1 MASVHELN
9 VYYESRVVGT
19 ISVHA
24 DGPSFSYAPEWLTT
38 RGAFPVSLLMPL
50 TPRPVPPRRF
60 LPWAAN
66 LLPESSQLRAIGLQ
80 LGAAPEDVI
89 GILAELGRDT
99 AGALSI
105 GQPGTRSTHDW
116 KPIGSEAELEK
127 ILDELPSKPFLV
139 GEDGVSM
146 SLAGVQTKIGVAID
160 AEGRICIPING
171 APSTWIM
178 KPDAERLYGGV
189 QNEALCLA
197 LAKRLGLNAPEITTG
212 TAGRRTYLLV
222 KRYDRVE
229 QQGRWRRLHQEDFCQ
244 ALGKPPSAKYE
255 SNQTGIPGPT
265 LAEMFATTRN
275 AMQAPDII
283 NLLDYV
289 IFNVLACNTDAHAKN
304 YSMMISGRGFRLAPI
319 YDVMCAL
326 AWDHVTRNMAQK
338 IAGKNRGEH
347 LKRRHWQ
354 RFAADVGLNAPR
366 LLARVEALARGA
378 LAETRNA
385 AADVAA
391 MPAGAHPLMTQ
402 VTEAIEGRARAL
414 LHGLAD
420 GTGAE
425 PEAAAAK
432 PKSAPATKGKKKA
445 APKKQT
451 AAAKPRRA
459 SKTKV
464 ARA

>member
-1 MASVHELN
+1 MSELT

-19 ISVHA
+19 IEVQA
-24 DGPSFSYAPEWLTT
+24 EGPSFAYSPQWLTA
-38 RGAFPVSLLMPL
+38 RGAFPISLKMPL
-50 TPRPVPPRRF
+50 SPRRVAPQLF

-66 LLPESSQLRAIGLQ
+66 LLPESTQLRAIGLQ

-105 GQPGTRSTHDW
+105 GKPGTTNTANWR
-116 KPIGSEAELEK
+116 PIPNARALER
-127 ILDELPSKPFLV
+127 ILEELPSKPFLV

-146 SLAGVQTKIGVAID
+146 SLAGVQTKLGVAID
-160 AEGRICIPING
+160 DNGRICVPING
-171 APSTWIM
+171 APSTWIL
-178 KPDAERLYGGV
+178 KPDSERLYGGV

-197 LAKRLGLNAPEITTG
+197 LAKRLGLNAPEVTTG
-212 TAGRRTYLLV
+212 KAGKRTYLMV

-229 QQGRWRRLHQEDFCQ
+229 QSGRWRRLHQEDFCQ

-265 LAEMFATTRN
+265 LAEMFAVTRN
-275 AMQAPDII
+275 AMQAPDVVH
-283 NLLDYV
+283 LLDYV

-304 YSMMISGRGFRLAPI
+304 YSLMISGQGFKLAPI

-326 AWDHVTRNMAQK
+326 AWEHVTRNMAQK

-366 LLARVEALARGA
+366 LIARVETLAKA
-378 LAETRNA
+378 TLAETRNA

-391 MPAGAHPLMTQ
+391 MPAGAHLLMSQ

-414 LHGLAD
+414 LSGLTEDEPAD
-420 GTGAE
+420 
-425 PEAAAAK
+425 
-432 PKSAPATKGKKKA
+432 APAPKPSKA
-445 APKKQT
+445 AS
-451 AAAKPRRA
+451 KPARK
-459 SKTKV
+459 STKA
-464 ARA
+464 ARAT

>member
-1 MASVHELN
+1 MAELP

-19 ISVHA
+19 IEVHA
-24 DGPSFSYAPEWLTT
+24 EGPSFTYGPQWLAAH
-38 RGAFPVSLLMPL
+38 GAFPISLKMPL
-50 TPRPVPPRRF
+50 SPRRVPPKLF

-66 LLPESSQLRAIGLQ
+66 LLPEATQLRAIGLQ

-105 GQPGTRSTHDW
+105 GKPGTTNTANWR
-116 KPIGSEAELEK
+116 PIPSDKALER
-127 ILDELPSKPFLV
+127 IIEELPSKPFLV

-146 SLAGVQTKIGVAID
+146 SLAGVQTKLGVAID
-160 AEGRICIPING
+160 DKERICVPING
-171 APSTWIM
+171 APSTWIL
-178 KPDAERLYGGV
+178 KPDSERLFGGV

-197 LAKRLGLNAPEITTG
+197 LAKRLGLNAPEVTTG
-212 TAGRRTYLLV
+212 KAGKRTYLMV

-229 QQGRWRRLHQEDFCQ
+229 QAGRWRRLHQEDFCQ

-265 LAEMFATTRN
+265 LAEMFAVTRN
-275 AMQAPDII
+275 AMQAPDVV

-304 YSMMISGRGFRLAPI
+304 YSLMISGKGFKLAPI

-326 AWDHVTRNMAQK
+326 AWEHVTRNMAQK
-338 IAGKNRGEH
+338 IAGKSRGEH

-366 LLARVEALARGA
+366 LIARVETLAKA
-378 LAETRNA
+378 TLAETRKA

-391 MPAGAHPLMTQ
+391 MPAGPHPLMEQ
-402 VTEAIEGRARAL
+402 VTQAIEGRARAL
-414 LHGLAD
+414 LSGLSED
-420 GTGAE
+420 E
-425 PEAAAAK
+425 PAAPPARKVAAK
-432 PKSAPATKGKKKA
+432 PARKSAKA
-445 APKKQT
+445 ERT
-451 AAAKPRRA
+451 
-459 SKTKV
+459 T
-464 ARA
+464 